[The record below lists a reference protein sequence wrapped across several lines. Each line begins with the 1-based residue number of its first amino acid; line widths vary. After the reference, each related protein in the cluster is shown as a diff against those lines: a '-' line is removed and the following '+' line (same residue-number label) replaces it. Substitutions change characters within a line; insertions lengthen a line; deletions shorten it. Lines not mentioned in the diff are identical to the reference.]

1 MVPVSVTVGTYASV
15 QFRNWTARVQVCVY
29 VHLGGGAAGGGPDLV
44 RLGSEA
50 LSDWANSVISGCFKR
65 SIR

>member
-1 MVPVSVTVGTYASV
+1 MFIWEAG
-15 QFRNWTARVQVCVY
+15 R
-29 VHLGGGAAGGGPDLV
+29 GGGGPDLV

-65 SIR
+65 SIRYGIREQTALLAHGGLC